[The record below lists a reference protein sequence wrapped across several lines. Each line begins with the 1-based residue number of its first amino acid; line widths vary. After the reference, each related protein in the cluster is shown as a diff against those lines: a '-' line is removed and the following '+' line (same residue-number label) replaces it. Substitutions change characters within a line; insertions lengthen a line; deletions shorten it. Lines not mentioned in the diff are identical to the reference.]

1 VIRSITTVLIV
12 GVITCISGS
21 VKGQASE
28 LAQLALNIEKLA
40 QFKQIL
46 SDLQKGYEILSGG
59 YNTIKSLSKG
69 NFELHK
75 VFLDGLSEVSPAV
88 KNYHRVA
95 GIIDL
100 QIKLMHENNVSLR
113 RLRTGGRLLP
123 SEITYVSNVYDG
135 LLVESLKNIEDLL
148 TIITAAKLRMSDDER
163 LDAIDQLYASIE
175 DKLVFAR
182 SFNAQASMLSFQ
194 RSRGLSETKRL
205 RQSYGLE

>member
-1 VIRSITTVLIV
+1 M
-12 GVITCISGS
+12 TCISGQL
-21 VKGQASE
+21 KGQATE

-46 SDLQKGYEILSGG
+46 SDLKKGYEILSGG
-59 YNTIKSLSKG
+59 YNTIKNLSKG

-100 QIKLMHENNVSLR
+100 QMKLMHENNVSLH
-113 RLRTGGRLLP
+113 RLRAAGRLLP
-123 SEITYVSNVYDG
+123 AEITYVSNVYDG
-135 LLVESLKNIEDLL
+135 LLIESLKNIEDLL

-194 RSRGLSETKRL
+194 RSRAVSESQKL
-205 RQSYGLE
+205 KQNYGLE